1 MNKKNKLKKLLNTIR
16 NNWKIAVVATVL
28 ITISGYLLSAY
39 GIKKHYI
46 TTFDVMITDESG
58 KPDPVSATTAALLFK
73 SPNIYN
79 EMNEGLEIRFSYKEY
94 EDMININQ
102 ESGTGILRAEID
114 MSTAENSFKLADIYM
129 RAMPKVLSGYIENAG
144 LTVIS
149 TPKIPEA
156 PVFPNDLLFVGIGF
170 GAGLLISVIG
180 ILIIWKL
187 DNTITSVDNLTE
199 EYNIPVLGELM
210 DFDRE
215 IDYLGR

>member
-1 MNKKNKLKKLLNTIR
+1 MNKKNKLRKLLNTIK

-39 GIKKHYI
+39 GIEKHYI
-46 TTFDVMITDESG
+46 TTFDVMITDENG

-94 EDMININQ
+94 EEMIDINQ

-149 TPKIPEA
+149 TSKVPEA

-170 GAGLLISVIG
+170 GAGLLISIIG

>member
-1 MNKKNKLKKLLNTIR
+1 MNKKNKFKKLLNTIR
-16 NNWKIAVVATVL
+16 NNWKIAVVAVVL
-28 ITISGYLLSAY
+28 TTISGYLLSAY
-39 GIKKHYI
+39 GITKHYI
-46 TTFDVMITDESG
+46 TTFDVMVTDENG

-79 EMNEGLEIRFSYKEY
+79 EMNEGLQVRFSYQEY
-94 EDMININQ
+94 ENMIDISQ
-102 ESGTGILRAEID
+102 ESGTGILKAQID
-114 MSTAENSFKLADIYM
+114 MSTAENSCKLAEIYLK
-129 RAMPKVLSGYIENAG
+129 AMPKVLSAYIENSG
-144 LTVIS
+144 ITVIS
-149 TPKIPEA
+149 APKMPEA

-199 EYNIPVLGELM
+199 EYNVPVLGELM

>member
-1 MNKKNKLKKLLNTIR
+1 MNKKNKFKKLLNTIR
-16 NNWKIAVVATVL
+16 NNWKIAVVAVVL
-28 ITISGYLLSAY
+28 TTISGYLLSAY
-39 GIKKHYI
+39 GITKHYI
-46 TTFDVMITDESG
+46 TTFDVMVTDENG

-79 EMNEGLEIRFSYKEY
+79 EMNEGLQVRFSYQEY
-94 EDMININQ
+94 ENMIEISQ
-102 ESGTGILRAEID
+102 ESGTGILKAQID
-114 MSTAENSFKLADIYM
+114 MSTAENSCKLAEIYIK
-129 RAMPKVLSGYIENAG
+129 AMPKVLSAYIENSG
-144 LTVIS
+144 ITVIS
-149 TPKIPEA
+149 APKMPEA

-199 EYNIPVLGELM
+199 EYNVPVLGELM

>member
-1 MNKKNKLKKLLNTIR
+1 MNKKNKFKKLLNTIR
-16 NNWKIAVVATVL
+16 NNWKIAVVAVVL
-28 ITISGYLLSAY
+28 TTISGYLLSAY
-39 GIKKHYI
+39 GITKHYI
-46 TTFDVMITDESG
+46 TTFDVMVTDENG

-79 EMNEGLEIRFSYKEY
+79 EMNEGLQVRFSYQEY
-94 EDMININQ
+94 ENMIEISQ
-102 ESGTGILRAEID
+102 ESGTGILKAQID
-114 MSTAENSFKLADIYM
+114 MSTAENSCKLAEIYLK
-129 RAMPKVLSGYIENAG
+129 AMPKVLSAYIENSG
-144 LTVIS
+144 ITVIS
-149 TPKIPEA
+149 APKMPEA

-199 EYNIPVLGELM
+199 EYNVPVLGELM

>member
-16 NNWKIAVVATVL
+16 NNWKIAVVAVVL
-28 ITISGYLLSAY
+28 TTISGYLLSAY
-39 GIKKHYI
+39 GIEKHYI
-46 TTFDVMITDESG
+46 TTFDVMITDEGG

-79 EMNEGLEIRFSYKEY
+79 EMNEGLQVRFSYQEY
-94 EDMININQ
+94 EKMIEISQ
-102 ESGTGILRAEID
+102 EGGTGILRAEID
-114 MSTAENSFKLADIYM
+114 MSTAENSCKLAEIYLK
-129 RAMPKVLSGYIENAG
+129 AMPKVLSGYIENTG
-144 LTVIS
+144 ITVIS
-149 TPKIPEA
+149 APKMPEA
-156 PVFPNDLLFVGIGF
+156 PVFPNDLLFIGIGF

-187 DNTITSVDNLTE
+187 DNTITSADNLTD

>member
-1 MNKKNKLKKLLNTIR
+1 MNKKNKFKKLLNTIR
-16 NNWKIAVVATVL
+16 NNWKIAVVAIVL
-28 ITISGYLLSAY
+28 TTISGYLLSAY
-39 GIKKHYI
+39 GITKHYI
-46 TTFDVMITDESG
+46 TTFDVMVTDENG

-79 EMNEGLEIRFSYKEY
+79 EMNEGLQVRFSYQEY
-94 EDMININQ
+94 ENMIEISQ
-102 ESGTGILRAEID
+102 EGGTGILKAQID
-114 MSTAENSFKLADIYM
+114 MSTAENSCKLAEIYLK
-129 RAMPKVLSGYIENAG
+129 AMPKVLSAYIENSG
-144 LTVIS
+144 ITVIS
-149 TPKIPEA
+149 APKMPEA

-199 EYNIPVLGELM
+199 EYNVPVLGELM

>member
-1 MNKKNKLKKLLNTIR
+1 MNKKNKFKKLLNTIR
-16 NNWKIAVVATVL
+16 NNWKIAVVAIVL
-28 ITISGYLLSAY
+28 TTISGYLLSAY
-39 GIKKHYI
+39 GITKHYI
-46 TTFDVMITDESG
+46 TTFDVMVTDENG

-79 EMNEGLEIRFSYKEY
+79 EMNEGLQVRFSYQEY
-94 EDMININQ
+94 ENMIEISQ
-102 ESGTGILRAEID
+102 ESGTGILKAQID
-114 MSTAENSFKLADIYM
+114 MSTAENSCKLAEIYLK
-129 RAMPKVLSGYIENAG
+129 AMPKVLSAYIENSG
-144 LTVIS
+144 ITVIS
-149 TPKIPEA
+149 APKMPEA

-199 EYNIPVLGELM
+199 EYNVPVLGELM